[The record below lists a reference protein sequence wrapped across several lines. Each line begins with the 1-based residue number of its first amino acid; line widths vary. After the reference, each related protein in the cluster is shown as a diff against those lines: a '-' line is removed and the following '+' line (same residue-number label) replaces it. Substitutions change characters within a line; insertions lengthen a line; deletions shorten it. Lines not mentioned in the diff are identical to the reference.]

1 MDPAQIAEAIPM
13 VRAWPFIC
21 RRVGN
26 AKELIDGE
34 GPCRLLLL
42 DPAQVFDNGQNTA
55 RDDVLRIAGEVEV
68 RLVRV
73 GLG

>member
-34 GPCRLLLL
+34 GPCGLLLL
-42 DPAQVFDNGQNTA
+42 DPAQVFDNGEYTIC
-55 RDDVLRIAGEVEV
+55 DDVLGIACQVEM
-68 RLVRV
+68 
-73 GLG
+73 